1 MNKKIILSI
10 AFLLSITTLYAGD
23 YKNSEAN
30 NIKVVDAFWENI
42 LTNPSVS
49 MDLLHDDFQFEF
61 MGICEICQ
69 KYNKETYESEW
80 LGKVIPEVLPNG
92 ILINITNRIA
102 DKDWVIYTVEGEAT
116 AINGDYNNN
125 YVMVMKLKDG
135 KIIFFQEYMSDLLA
149 ETRLHKKK
157 IVDIE

>member
-10 AFLLSITTLYAGD
+10 AILLSTTSLYAGD

-30 NIKVVDAFWENI
+30 NIKVVDTFWENI

-49 MDLLHDDFQFEF
+49 MGLLHDDFQFEF